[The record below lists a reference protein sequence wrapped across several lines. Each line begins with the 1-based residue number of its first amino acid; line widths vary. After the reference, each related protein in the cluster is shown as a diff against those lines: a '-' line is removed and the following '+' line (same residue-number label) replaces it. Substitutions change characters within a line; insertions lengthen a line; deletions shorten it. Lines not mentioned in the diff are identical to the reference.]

1 MDIFCIILLAIAVLL
16 LVLAEYYMKQ
26 IAKEIDRLKQENDL
40 LKLGLKLFKY
50 INLNEEIEK

>member
-26 IAKEIDRLKQENDL
+26 MSKEIDRLKQENDL
-40 LKLGLKLFKY
+40 LKLRLKLFKY
-50 INLNEEIEK
+50 SNLNEEIEK

>member
-26 IAKEIDRLKQENDL
+26 MAKEIDRLKQENDL
-40 LKLGLKLFKY
+40 LKLRLKLFKY
-50 INLNEEIEK
+50 SNLNEEIEK